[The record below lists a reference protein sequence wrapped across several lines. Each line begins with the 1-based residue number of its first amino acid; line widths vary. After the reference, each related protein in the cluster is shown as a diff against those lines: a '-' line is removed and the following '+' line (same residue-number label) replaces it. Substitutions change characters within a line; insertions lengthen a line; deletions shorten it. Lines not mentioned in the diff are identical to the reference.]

1 MKSSKTIRLTFL
13 SLFINLAYALYNAAL
28 GFMAHS
34 WWFITISAYYAVLS
48 IIRFAVLQINHNSRG
63 STDTEAFAKRFTGI
77 MLMVL
82 SFCLIGTVIMCLVT
96 DKVTRY
102 HQIIMI
108 SIAAYTFT
116 KITLAIIN
124 LAKAKNDNSPIIKTL
139 RSISLADAF
148 VSVFSLQRS
157 MLRSFDGM
165 SEGSIQLMNA
175 LTGSAVCIIIF
186 ILGLNLTEWSKI
198 VMAKSKIVKAN
209 KKIADAVV
217 GGYKKIEKGV
227 VEGYTKIEDKFVD
240 QYLTRDGETV
250 EEAKKRLKEN
260 NK

>member
-1 MKSSKTIRLTFL
+1 MKTEKTIRLTFL
-13 SLFINLAYALYNAAL
+13 SLFINLSFALYNTAL
-28 GFMAHS
+28 GFISHS

-48 IIRFAVLQINHNSRG
+48 VIRFAVLQFGRKAKSNP
-63 STDTEAFAKRFTGI
+63 DTEAFAKRFTGV

-82 SFCLIGTVIMCLVT
+82 SLCLVGTVIMCIFT
-96 DKVTRY
+96 DRAIRY

-124 LAKAKNDNSPIIKTL
+124 LIKAKSSDSPIIKTL

-157 MLRSFDGM
+157 MLRSFEGM
-165 SEGSIQLMNA
+165 SEENILLMNT
-175 LTGSAVCIIIF
+175 LTGSVVCLIIF
-186 ILGLNLTEWSKI
+186 VLGLNLTEWSKI
-198 VMAKSKIVKAN
+198 IMAKSKIVNVN

-217 GGYKKIEKGV
+217 DGYKKIEVGV
-227 VEGYTKIEDKFVD
+227 VKGYTKIEDKFID
-240 QYLTRDGETV
+240 RYLTKEGETV
-250 EEAKKRLKEN
+250 EDAKKRLKEN